1 MMQTKYLKLSR
12 SQAANALQRSSG
24 QRETRSGLSQS
35 KPKAKY
41 DVLRHT
47 KHTCLRGS
55 GRDDFERLK
64 KNGLGGAGQVQRA
77 KRLSCV
83 KTSAIFEQFTERS
96 IKSVMLA
103 QGFCREAG
111 DSQVHYLC

>member
-1 MMQTKYLKLSR
+1 MQAKYLKLSR
-12 SQAANALQRSSG
+12 SLPANALQRSSG
-24 QRETRSGLSQS
+24 QRKTRSGLCQS

-41 DVLRHT
+41 DILRQKRHT
-47 KHTCLRGS
+47 YLRGS
-55 GRDDFERLK
+55 GRGDFERLK

-77 KRLSCV
+77 KRLGCV

-111 DSQVHYLC
+111 DSQVRYW